1 MDPKIDTD
9 VKTLPVPPGELLGP
23 EMEVWDPP
31 FERWMRIA
39 DELLGR
45 SAMVPPKAAP
55 KPERFEALIVRPGAR
70 QGRRD

>member
-1 MDPKIDTD
+1 MDPKINSEATIA
-9 VKTLPVPPGELLGP
+9 PVPPGKLPGS

-45 SAMVPPKAAP
+45 SAIVLPKTAP
-55 KPERFEALIVRPGAR
+55 
-70 QGRRD
+70 RDPKSLKH